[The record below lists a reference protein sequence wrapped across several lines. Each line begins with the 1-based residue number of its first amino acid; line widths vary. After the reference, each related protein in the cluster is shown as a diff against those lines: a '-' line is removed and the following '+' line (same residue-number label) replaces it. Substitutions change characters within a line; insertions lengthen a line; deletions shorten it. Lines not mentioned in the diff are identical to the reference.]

1 MKDSKIGQLSVCI
14 NEVREFMF
22 YMIYSKQNSYYLL
35 FKILLLGFYAGFHRQ
50 KHNYNI
56 HGANVK
62 R

>member
-22 YMIYSKQNSYYLL
+22 YIIYSKQNSYYLL

-50 KHNYNI
+50 KHN
-56 HGANVK
+56 
-62 R
+62 

>member
-22 YMIYSKQNSYYLL
+22 Y
-35 FKILLLGFYAGFHRQ
+35 YAGFHRQ

>member
-22 YMIYSKQNSYYLL
+22 YIIYSKQNSYNLL

>member
-50 KHNYNI
+50 KHN
-56 HGANVK
+56 
-62 R
+62 